1 MIEWCIQVSQLRAA
15 YKRDGYPDSEALD
28 LAVHEF
34 ARKSTALVVA
44 KQSNSRHIQHNRPS
58 RRRKWLFNPLS
69 LEQWERRHGKGARR

>member
-34 ARKSTALVVA
+34 SRRSDPPRAAKSSRRKSSLRCERMV
-44 KQSNSRHIQHNRPS
+44 R
-58 RRRKWLFNPLS
+58 PLS

>member
-1 MIEWCIQVSQLRAA
+1 MIEWSIQVSQLRAA

-34 ARKSTALVVA
+34 SRRSDPPKAA
-44 KQSNSRHIQHNRPS
+44 QSHVPKRRPS
-58 RRRKWLFNPLS
+58 RCERWLRNPLS